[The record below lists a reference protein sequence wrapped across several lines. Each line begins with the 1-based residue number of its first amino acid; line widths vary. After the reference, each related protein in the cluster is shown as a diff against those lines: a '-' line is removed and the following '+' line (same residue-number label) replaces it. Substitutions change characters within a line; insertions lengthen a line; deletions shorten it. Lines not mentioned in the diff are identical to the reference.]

1 MELDVNYIS
10 KLARLKLTE
19 EEKIKFS
26 KQLTKIL
33 EFMNTLNEIDTND
46 IKPTS
51 HVIELNN
58 VFREDVVKPSE
69 LADDI
74 LANAPERE
82 GLYFKVKKVIE

>member
-33 EFMNTLNEIDTND
+33 EFMNTLNEIDTKD

>member
-1 MELDVNYIS
+1 
-10 KLARLKLTE
+10 
-19 EEKIKFS
+19 
-26 KQLTKIL
+26 
-33 EFMNTLNEIDTND
+33 MNTLNEIDTKN